1 MDKKSL
7 ALSHSIPGKGT
18 LKDSKFVRKNV
29 NNFLDGEEFA
39 VSQPIRC
46 DNCVHCKYSFVRQ
59 LEMCQKDK
67 RELEIINSDL
77 TLNLNERSGMK
88 VKTISAIMV
97 SLSLDL
103 GLLCCGLL
111 ATHP

>member
-1 MDKKSL
+1 MDKKSF
-7 ALSHSIPGKGT
+7 ALSHAIPGKGT
-18 LKDSKFVRKNV
+18 LKDSNFVRKNV
-29 NNFLDGEEFA
+29 NNFLDGEELA

-46 DNCVHCKYSFVRQ
+46 DNCVHCKYSSVKQ
-59 LEMCQKDK
+59 LEMCRKDK
-67 RELEIINSDL
+67 RELEIFNSDL

>member
-1 MDKKSL
+1 MDKKSF
-7 ALSHSIPGKGT
+7 ALSHAIPGKGT

-39 VSQPIRC
+39 VSPIRC
-46 DNCVHCKYSFVRQ
+46 DNCVHCKYSSVKQ
-59 LEMCQKDK
+59 LEMCRKDK

-88 VKTISAIMV
+88 VKTISAIIV
-97 SLSLDL
+97 GLSLDL
-103 GLLCCGLL
+103 GLLSCELL